1 MTKRAIFPAGSA
13 ETAQQIRVSP
23 GIISRGHVF
32 LTGMTGSGPD
42 GSMPE
47 DPAVQIRAAFD
58 KIASV
63 LNEAGLSCGSIV
75 EMTSYHV
82 DINSH
87 FDLFN
92 EIRAGYVCDP
102 FPAWT
107 AVGVAELRRPGA
119 IVEIKV
125 IAEAPL

>member
-13 ETAQQIRVSP
+13 ETARQIRISP
-23 GIISRGHVF
+23 AILSRGHVF

-58 KIASV
+58 KIAGV
-63 LNEAGLSCGSIV
+63 LKEAGLGCDSIV

-92 EIRAGYVCDP
+92 DIRAGYVSEP

-125 IAEAPL
+125 IAEAAI